1 MKIPRILFAA
11 PASGMGKTTIT
22 CGFLAVLKKRNVDTI
37 SFKCGPDYIDTLFH
51 SHVLGVP
58 SYNIDTFLTGEKNAK
73 FLFYKNA
80 VGKKMAVIE
89 GVMGYYD
96 GLGSTTLKASSYD
109 VANVTKTPV
118 IMVIRPKGMSLSV
131 AALLKGFL
139 QYQQK
144 SYIKGVIL
152 NGVSQ
157 MFYQTLK
164 DVIEKELPIKV
175 YGYLPQKQ
183 EFTLQSRH
191 LGLVTPDDTKQLQ
204 KKLYY
209 LAEEMEKNMDIEG
222 IMSLAESA
230 EELPDMVLPK
240 NEVEKK
246 CTIAVAKDRAF
257 CFYYKD
263 NLQYLEENG
272 CQLVYFSPLKDKN
285 LPKEAD
291 GIFLG
296 GGYPE
301 LYAKELSQNNTMIVS
316 IKNAIAQGMPVWA
329 ECGGFLYLHET
340 LQDAQEKSYAMVGA
354 IKAHAFGEKQ
364 LKHFGYITLQ
374 AQKDTFLCKKGES
387 IPAHEFHYWQSTN
400 PGNAFLAEKYS
411 KKRSWQC
418 IHDQRNIFAGFA
430 HIHFYGNTIFA
441 DNWIKQCIQWR
452 REKKV

>member
-183 EFTLQSRH
+183 EFALQSRH
-191 LGLVTPDDTKQLQ
+191 LGLVTPDDTQQLQ

-209 LAEEMEKNMDIEG
+209 LA
-222 IMSLAESA
+222 AQ
-230 EELPDMVLPK
+230 
-240 NEVEKK
+240 
-246 CTIAVAKDRAF
+246 TI
-257 CFYYKD
+257 
-263 NLQYLEENG
+263 
-272 CQLVYFSPLKDKN
+272 SPFRTWK
-285 LPKEAD
+285 
-291 GIFLG
+291 FT
-296 GGYPE
+296 
-301 LYAKELSQNNTMIVS
+301 S
-316 IKNAIAQGMPVWA
+316 
-329 ECGGFLYLHET
+329 
-340 LQDAQEKSYAMVGA
+340 
-354 IKAHAFGEKQ
+354 
-364 LKHFGYITLQ
+364 
-374 AQKDTFLCKKGES
+374 
-387 IPAHEFHYWQSTN
+387 
-400 PGNAFLAEKYS
+400 
-411 KKRSWQC
+411 
-418 IHDQRNIFAGFA
+418 
-430 HIHFYGNTIFA
+430 
-441 DNWIKQCIQWR
+441 
-452 REKKV
+452 